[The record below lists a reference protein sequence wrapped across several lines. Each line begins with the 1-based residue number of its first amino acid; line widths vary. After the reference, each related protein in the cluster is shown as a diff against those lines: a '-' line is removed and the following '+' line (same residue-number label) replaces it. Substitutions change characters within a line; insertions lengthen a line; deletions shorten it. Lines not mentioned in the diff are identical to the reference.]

1 MKFLDLAKIT
11 VRSGEGGNGSKS
23 FRREKFVEYGGPD
36 GGDGGRGGDV
46 VIIAQ
51 DGLNTLIDYRYQQ
64 HFFAENGEKGG
75 SRQKHGAS
83 GEDMILKVPVGTE
96 ILDEDKETVIAD
108 LNKLGQK
115 IIICRGGNGG
125 WGNIHFKGPVNQAP
139 DYANPG
145 LPGEEKII
153 WLRLKL
159 IADAGLI
166 GLPNAGKS
174 TFLKAVTS
182 ANPKIASYPFTTI
195 YPNLGVASLGTDSR
209 FIIADIPGLIE
220 GASEGIGLG
229 TRFLGH
235 VERCA
240 SLLHLIDGTE
250 EDVVQSYKIV
260 RKELEAYSDI
270 LAKKPEVIALNK
282 IDSLSDEEIKA
293 KKKALEKATKA
304 KIHTMSGIAQK
315 NVKEVLSDLF
325 VEVKAMRD
333 EAKKAQDETE
343 IDQGWRPV

>member
-11 VRSGEGGNGSKS
+11 VRSGDGGNGSKS
-23 FRREKFVEYGGPD
+23 FRREKFIEYGGPD
-36 GGDGGRGGDV
+36 GGDGGKGGDV
-46 VIIAQ
+46 IIVAA

-64 HFFAENGEKGG
+64 HFFAGNGEKGG

-83 GEDMILKVPVGTE
+83 ADDMILKVPVGTE

-108 LNKLGQK
+108 LSKLGQS
-115 IIICRGGNGG
+115 IRICKGGNGG

-182 ANPKIASYPFTTI
+182 ANPKIASYPFTTL
-195 YPNLGVASLGTDSR
+195 YPNLGVASLGADAR

-220 GASEGIGLG
+220 GASEGVGLG

-240 SLLHLIDGTE
+240 ILLHLIDGTE
-250 EDVVQSYKIV
+250 EDVAKSYKVV
-260 RKELEAYSDI
+260 RKELEAYSDV
-270 LAKKPEVIALNK
+270 LAQKPEIVALNK
-282 IDSLSDEEIKA
+282 IDSLSDEEIKK
-293 KKKALEKATKA
+293 KKKALEKASKQEV
-304 KIHTMSGIAQK
+304 HTISGIAQK
-315 NVKEVLSDLF
+315 NVQQVLAQMFKEV
-325 VEVKAMRD
+325 KITRD
-333 EAKKAQDETE
+333 ANAIDQDDQE
-343 IDQGWRPV
+343 IDEGWQP

>member
-11 VRSGEGGNGSKS
+11 VRSGDGGNGSKS
-23 FRREKFVEYGGPD
+23 FRREKFIEYGGPD

-46 VIIAQ
+46 IIIAA

-64 HFFAENGEKGG
+64 HYFAGNGEKGG
-75 SRQKHGAS
+75 GRQKHGAS
-83 GEDMILKVPVGTE
+83 ADDMILKVPVGTE
-96 ILDEDKETVIAD
+96 ILDEDKETIIAD
-108 LNKLGQK
+108 LSKLGQS
-115 IIICRGGNGG
+115 IRICKGGNGG

-182 ANPKIASYPFTTI
+182 ANPKIAAYPFTTI
-195 YPNLGVASLGTDSR
+195 YPNLGVASLGADAR

-220 GASEGIGLG
+220 GASEGVGLG

-240 SLLHLIDGTE
+240 ILLHLIDGTE
-250 EDVVQSYKIV
+250 EDVAKSYKVV
-260 RKELEAYSDI
+260 RKELEAYSDV
-270 LAKKPEVIALNK
+270 LAQKPEIVALNK
-282 IDSLSDEEIKA
+282 IDSLSDEEIKK
-293 KKKALEKATKA
+293 KKKALEKVSKQEV
-304 KIHTMSGIAQK
+304 HTISGIAQK
-315 NVKEVLSDLF
+315 NVHQVLAQMFKEV
-325 VEVKAMRD
+325 KITRD
-333 EAKKAQDETE
+333 ANAIDHDVQE
-343 IDQGWRPV
+343 IDEGWQP